1 MNENTKDNSFEESI
15 KEDTK
20 TYEIKNKVGSNE
32 IEKNID
38 TLTEDTSHINFTLA
52 VLEEAAEAH
61 IDVLQSV
68 KEFQLLVKEE
78 KLKNSDSSF
87 QIECDDIR
95 HLIATSKQMTLSLRL
110 AADEASSAIGR
121 ETALEASKNFESELQ
136 GIKKAF
142 ELTAKHY
149 KTKMMKKDMNILLH
163 GGESAVNLVNSK
175 KNDKT
180 AVEKQLESKEAT
192 NSLKRVTTMIMESI
206 YSIEA
211 ANELLDQDENNIN
224 RTGEDLDEY
233 NNEAGTANKTL
244 ARIKAKEQRARYELY
259 AAFAFFIFV
268 VLYILVRRL
277 PFLAFFLRFFG
288 STRDSLDPV
297 TYNGVGTMETSKL
310 TGILNNNQKNNHIN
324 NPSEN
329 VASPSV
335 STIESNFEKVNEENN
350 KYFLKKEAELL
361 AMETLRQNKKAED
374 VESTAISNQVSG
386 QKRLCCM
393 AMTASCLACNAD
405 KSIEDF
411 CSIHQNIP
419 GCPGEKDISVEDM
432 MVEVEVGSLISNR
445 AIEKGRLP
453 TVENTNEDDS

>member
-15 KEDTK
+15 QEDTK

-288 STRDSLDPV
+288 STGDSLDPV

-310 TGILNNNQKNNHIN
+310 TGILNNNQKNNH
-324 NPSEN
+324 
-329 VASPSV
+329 
-335 STIESNFEKVNEENN
+335 
-350 KYFLKKEAELL
+350 
-361 AMETLRQNKKAED
+361 
-374 VESTAISNQVSG
+374 G
-386 QKRLCCM
+386 
-393 AMTASCLACNAD
+393 
-405 KSIEDF
+405 
-411 CSIHQNIP
+411 
-419 GCPGEKDISVEDM
+419 
-432 MVEVEVGSLISNR
+432 
-445 AIEKGRLP
+445 
-453 TVENTNEDDS
+453 